1 MVARLKSVVSSQ
13 YSASPQGRF
22 AVSSQRPHRGASQS
36 TILLLLIC
44 TVAFALRLGLLFD
57 NRFHPDEALFSTWA
71 LKIAQGGNIWLT
83 GVPVDK
89 PPLLIYLSA
98 LSFFIFG
105 QSELA
110 ARVPN
115 LIASVVSVPL
125 LYQLARRA
133 YPADEIA
140 SHAERSA
147 AESKHARNDGLALI
161 AALLLA
167 LSPFAILFA
176 PTAFLDPMMVM
187 FGLGS
192 MVAASRGRAGWT
204 GILLGLAFATKV
216 QGLFFA
222 PLLPIFWVARQPKQ
236 SSCHAQHVLLSSCH
250 PFWRFTIGVGS
261 IVLAVFLWDRA
272 RGGLPF
278 WVQQTVNY
286 GGIRLIYA
294 SELGPRLTGW
304 LDFLPYFFGPIVGVL
319 GLIGLPFLL
328 YRDLTRDA
336 RTRAAWI
343 DLWLLNYTIGFLA
356 LHWLLAFPVW
366 DRYLLI
372 LVPIA
377 AVLLGRSLHFVLLSH
392 GDAALSSRP
401 LVTGVTRLSISPS
414 LLLAIVALVM
424 LPFSVVAA
432 RSGYSV
438 GGDHGAN
445 DGIEQVAAYLKSLPS
460 GTVVYDHWL
469 AWQLGYYLGDGFAY
483 LAYFD
488 TPAALA
494 GDLRVFAGHDD
505 RYVIF
510 PAREPPEKVID
521 AAGQV
526 GYTLT
531 PVLET
536 KNRFGETSF
545 TVYRIVKRDT

>member
-1 MVARLKSVVSSQ
+1 MLAELKPKIRIPNSQ
-13 YSASPQGRF
+13 I
-22 AVSSQRPHRGASQS
+22 V
-36 TILLLLIC
+36 LLLIC
-44 TVAFALRLGLLFD
+44 AIAFALRLGPLFG

-71 LKIAQGGNIWLT
+71 LKIARGENFLLT

-98 LSFFIFG
+98 LSFFVFG

-115 LIASVVSVPL
+115 LIASAISVPL
-125 LYQLARRA
+125 LYQLARSLT
-133 YPADEIA
+133 PGEIA
-140 SHAERSA
+140 SHSERSG
-147 AESKHARNDGLALI
+147 AESKNARRGSLALI

-167 LSPFAILFA
+167 LSPFAILFSS
-176 PTAFLDPMMVM
+176 TAFLDPMMVM
-187 FGLGS
+187 FGLAS
-192 MVAASRGRAGWT
+192 LVAASHGRSGWA
-204 GILLGLAFATKV
+204 GILLGLSFATKV
-216 QGLFFA
+216 QGLLFA
-222 PLLPIFWVARQPKQ
+222 PLIPVFWSKQVDKETSLSISLSFRLSFNFILGFVVVAI
-236 SSCHAQHVLLSSCH
+236 CVL
-250 PFWRFTIGVGS
+250 
-261 IVLAVFLWDRA
+261 LWDRA

-278 WVQQTVNY
+278 WVQQTINY
-286 GGIRLIYA
+286 GGIRVIYA

-319 GLIGLPFLL
+319 GLIGLPILL

-343 DLWLLNYTIGFLA
+343 DLWLLAYTIGFLA

-372 LVPIA
+372 LVPIVA
-377 AVLLGRSLHFVLLSH
+377 LLVSRSLHLVTRFTRLAVSPALLLS
-392 GDAALSSRP
+392 
-401 LVTGVTRLSISPS
+401 
-414 LLLAIVALVM
+414 IVLFAM
-424 LPFSVVAA
+424 LPFSLVAA
-432 RSGYSV
+432 RSGYPI

-445 DGIEQVAAYLKSLPS
+445 DGIGQVANYLKSLPS

-469 AWQLGYYLGDGFAY
+469 AWELGYYMGDGFAY

-494 GDLRVFAGHDD
+494 DDVRVFGDHDD

-510 PAREPPEKVID
+510 PGRESPAKVID
-521 AAGQV
+521 AIGQI
-526 GYTLT
+526 GYTLK
-531 PVLET
+531 PVFT
-536 KNRFGETSF
+536 TSDRFGQTSF